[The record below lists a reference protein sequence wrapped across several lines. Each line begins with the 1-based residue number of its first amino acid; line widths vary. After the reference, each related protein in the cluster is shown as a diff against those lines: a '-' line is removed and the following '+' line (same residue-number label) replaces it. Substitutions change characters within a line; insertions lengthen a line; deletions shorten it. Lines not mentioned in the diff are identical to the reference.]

1 MAILNNVE
9 HADLQYQPLFGTE
22 FGDAVNRMELFV
34 GEFAEAQR
42 SHPILFAPDAEGR
55 LMALALLGFEKG
67 ENLHLETS
75 GWGSAYVPA
84 ARRRGPFSVSVRTDS
99 AGQEVEMLIDV
110 DLNDRRIGTDDGISL
125 FKPHGGNSA
134 LLDMIS
140 DALVT
145 IYDGTKQTP
154 AFIDA
159 LMQYDLLREV
169 QMDIDLGNG
178 QSFAISGHLVV
189 DEARFAALDGSALK
203 SLSDAGFLVPLV
215 HAMTSVT
222 NIQQLVDRKVAK
234 LSHVT

>member
-9 HADLQYQPLFGTE
+9 HGDLKYQPIFGAE

-34 GEFAEAQR
+34 GEFTEAQR
-42 SHPILFAPDAEGR
+42 SHPILFVPDAEGR
-55 LMALALLGFEKG
+55 LMAVALLGFEKG

-75 GWGSAYVPA
+75 GWGAAYVPA
-84 ARRRGPFSVSVRTDS
+84 ARRRGPFSVSVKTDS
-99 AGQEVEMLIDV
+99 AGHEVEMLIDV
-110 DLNDRRIGTDDGISL
+110 DLDDRRVGTDDGISL

-145 IYDGTKQTP
+145 IYHGTKQTP

-189 DEARFAALDGSALK
+189 DEVRFAALDGGALK
-203 SLSDAGFLVPLV
+203 SLSDTGFLVPLV
-215 HAMTSVT
+215 HAMTSVA

-234 LSHVT
+234 LPHAA